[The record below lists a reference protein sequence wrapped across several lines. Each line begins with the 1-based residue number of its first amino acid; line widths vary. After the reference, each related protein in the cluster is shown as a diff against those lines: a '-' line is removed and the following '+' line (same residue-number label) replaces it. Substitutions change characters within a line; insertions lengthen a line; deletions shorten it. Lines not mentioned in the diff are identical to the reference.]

1 MAYGGLKDL
10 NRRTFADKLLRD
22 KAFNIAKDPKY
33 DGYQR
38 GLALMVYKLIKK
50 LLIKNQQKNYTNQL
64 LENFIKE
71 KVQSPYIDNIWGED
85 LVDMQI
91 ISKFNKGF
99 RFLSCLIDIYSKC
112 VWVIPLKD
120 RKGITITNAFQK
132 ILNGLSCKPKK
143 IWVDKGSE
151 FYNRSMKSWLE
162 IMKMYS
168 TQ

>member
-38 GLALMVYKLIKK
+38 GLALMVYKQIKK
-50 LLIKNQQKNYTNQL
+50 LLIKNQQKDYTNQL

-71 KVQSPYIDNIWGED
+71 KVQSPYIDNIWGEG

-99 RFLSCLIDIYSKC
+99 RFLSCVIDIYSKC

-132 ILNGLSCKPKK
+132 ILDGPSCKPNK